1 MFGIWDTFLEWIKEF
16 LISLVDGNLTAMFTD
31 VNDRVGTIAA
41 EVGKTPQAWNGSI
54 YHLVRN
60 LSSNV
65 MMPIGGMIISLVLC
79 YELISMVTASN
90 NLQTIDTWIFFKF
103 AFKGGIAVYLLSHTF
118 TMTMAVFDVA
128 QHVVQG
134 AAGVIS
140 TNTSIDISSTI
151 AAMDTAM
158 ESMEVGEL
166 VMLALETFFISLCLK
181 IMSVLIMVILY
192 GRMVEIYLYTSAAPI
207 PFATMVNREWGNIG
221 TNYLR
226 GLFALGFQGFFMMVC
241 VGIYAV
247 LVNTMV
253 ITDNIHFAL
262 FSIAA
267 YTVILCCSLFKTG
280 SLAKSVFNA
289 R

>member
-1 MFGIWDTFLEWIKEF
+1 MLGIWDSFLEWIREF
-16 LISLVDGNLTAMFTD
+16 LISLVNHNLSAMFTD
-31 VNDRVGTIAA
+31 VNERVGTIAA

-54 YHLVRN
+54 YSLIRS

-90 NLQTIDTWIFFKF
+90 NLQTIDTWVFFKF

-118 TMTMAVFDVA
+118 DMTMAVFDVS
-128 QHVVQG
+128 QHIVNR
-134 AAGVIS
+134 ASGVIS
-140 TNTSIDISSTI
+140 GETSIDISSTI

-166 VMLALETFFISLCLK
+166 LALTIETFFLGLCLR
-181 IMSVLIMVILY
+181 IMSVLIMVVLY
-192 GRMVEIYLYTSAAPI
+192 GRMVEIYAYTSAAPI

-241 VGIYAV
+241 VGIYAA
-247 LVNTMV
+247 LVHSMAV
-253 ITDNIHFAL
+253 SADPHSAL

-267 YTVILCCSLFKTG
+267 YTVLLCFSLFKTG

>member
-1 MFGIWDTFLEWIKEF
+1 MFGIWDSFLDWIKEF
-16 LISLVDGNLTAMFTD
+16 LISLVDSNLTTMFAD
-31 VNDRVGTIAA
+31 VNDQVGAIAA
-41 EVGKTPQAWNGSI
+41 EVGKTPQGWNGSI
-54 YHLVRN
+54 YNLVHN

-65 MMPIGGMIISLVLC
+65 MMPIAGMIISLVLC

-90 NLQTIDTWIFFKF
+90 NLQSIDTWIFFKF
-103 AFKGGIAVYLLSHTF
+103 AFKGGVAVYLLSHTF
-118 TMTMAVFDVA
+118 TIAMAVFDVS
-128 QHVVQG
+128 QHVVNS

-140 TNTSIDISSTI
+140 NDTSINITNTI

-158 ESMEVGEL
+158 EAMEVGEL
-166 VMLALETFFISLCLK
+166 VMLALETFVISLCMK
-181 IMSVLIMVILY
+181 IMSILIMVILY

-253 ITDNIHFAL
+253 VADNIHFAL
-262 FSIAA
+262 FSTAA
-267 YTVILCCSLFKTG
+267 YTVILCFSLFKTG

>member
-1 MFGIWDTFLEWIKEF
+1 MLGIWDSFLDWIKEF
-16 LISLVDGNLTAMFTD
+16 LISLVNLNLTTMFTD
-31 VNDRVGTIAA
+31 VNERVGTIAA
-41 EVGKTPQAWNGSI
+41 EVGSTPQGWNGSI
-54 YHLVRN
+54 YSMVSS

-65 MMPIGGMIISLVLC
+65 MMPIAGMILSLVLC

-118 TMTMAVFDVA
+118 DIAMAVFDVS
-128 QHVVQG
+128 QYLVSR

-140 TNTSIDISSTI
+140 HDTNIDISAAIATLD
-151 AAMDTAM
+151 AAMETM
-158 ESMEVGEL
+158 ELGEL
-166 VMLALETFFISLCLK
+166 LTLAVETFFLRFCLK
-181 IMSVLIMVILY
+181 LLSIVIMVVLY
-192 GRMVEIYLYTSAAPI
+192 GRMVEIYLYTSAAPV
-207 PFATMVNREWGNIG
+207 PFATMMNREWGSIG

-241 VGIYAV
+241 VGIYGALVRNLAV
-247 LVNTMV
+247 SG
-253 ITDNIHFAL
+253 DIHTSL

-267 YTVILCCSLFKTG
+267 YTVLLCFSLFKTG

>member
-267 YTVILCCSLFKTG
+267 YTVILCFSLFKTG

>member
-1 MFGIWDTFLEWIKEF
+1 MLGIWDSFLDWIKEF
-16 LISLVDGNLTAMFTD
+16 LISLVNLNLTTMFTD
-31 VNDRVGTIAA
+31 VNERVGTIAA
-41 EVGKTPQAWNGSI
+41 EVGSTPQGWNGSI
-54 YHLVRN
+54 YSMVSS

-65 MMPIGGMIISLVLC
+65 MMPIAGMILSLVLC

-118 TMTMAVFDVA
+118 DIAMAVFDVS
-128 QHVVQG
+128 QYLVSR

-140 TNTSIDISSTI
+140 HDTNIDISAAIATLD
-151 AAMDTAM
+151 AAMETM
-158 ESMEVGEL
+158 ELGEL
-166 VMLALETFFISLCLK
+166 LTLAVETFFLRFCLK
-181 IMSVLIMVILY
+181 LLSIVIMVVLY
-192 GRMVEIYLYTSAAPI
+192 GRMVEIYLYTSAAPV
-207 PFATMVNREWGNIG
+207 PFATMVNREWGSIG

-241 VGIYAV
+241 VGIYGALVRNLAV
-247 LVNTMV
+247 SG
-253 ITDNIHFAL
+253 DIHTSL

-267 YTVILCCSLFKTG
+267 YTVLLCFSLFKTG

>member
-1 MFGIWDTFLEWIKEF
+1 MFGIWDSFLDWIKEF
-16 LISLVDGNLTAMFTD
+16 LISLVDSNLTTMFAD
-31 VNDRVGTIAA
+31 VNDQVGAIAA
-41 EVGKTPQAWNGSI
+41 EVGKTPQGWNSSI
-54 YHLVRN
+54 YNLVHN

-65 MMPIGGMIISLVLC
+65 MMPIAGMIISLVLC

-90 NLQTIDTWIFFKF
+90 NLQNIDTWIFFKF
-103 AFKGGIAVYLLSHTF
+103 VFKGGVAVYLLSHTF
-118 TMTMAVFDVA
+118 TIAMAVFDVS
-128 QHVVQG
+128 QHVVNS

-140 TNTSIDISSTI
+140 NDTSINITNTI

-158 ESMEVGEL
+158 EAMEVGEL
-166 VMLALETFFISLCLK
+166 VMLALETFVISLCMK
-181 IMSVLIMVILY
+181 IMSILIMVILY

-253 ITDNIHFAL
+253 IADNIHFAL

-267 YTVILCCSLFKTG
+267 YTVILCFSLFKTG

>member
-1 MFGIWDTFLEWIKEF
+1 MLGIWDSFLDWIKEF
-16 LISLVDGNLTAMFTD
+16 LISLVNLNLTTMFTD
-31 VNDRVGTIAA
+31 VNERVGTIAA
-41 EVGKTPQAWNGSI
+41 EVGSTPQGWNGSI
-54 YHLVRN
+54 YSMVSS

-65 MMPIGGMIISLVLC
+65 MMPIAGMILSLVLC

-118 TMTMAVFDVA
+118 DIAMAVFDVS
-128 QHVVQG
+128 QYLVSR

-140 TNTSIDISSTI
+140 HDTNIDISAAIATLD
-151 AAMDTAM
+151 AAMETM
-158 ESMEVGEL
+158 ELGEL
-166 VMLALETFFISLCLK
+166 LTLAVETFFLRFCLK
-181 IMSVLIMVILY
+181 LLSIVIMVVLY
-192 GRMVEIYLYTSAAPI
+192 GRIVEIYLYTSAAPV
-207 PFATMVNREWGNIG
+207 PFATMVNREWGSIG

-241 VGIYAV
+241 VGIYGALVRNLAV
-247 LVNTMV
+247 SG
-253 ITDNIHFAL
+253 DIHTSL

-267 YTVILCCSLFKTG
+267 YTVLLCFSLFKTG

>member
-1 MFGIWDTFLEWIKEF
+1 MFGIWDSFLDWIKEF
-16 LISLVDGNLTAMFTD
+16 LISLVDSNLTTMFAD
-31 VNDRVGTIAA
+31 VNDQVGAIAA
-41 EVGKTPQAWNGSI
+41 EVGKTPQGWNGSI
-54 YHLVRN
+54 YNLVHN

-65 MMPIGGMIISLVLC
+65 MMPIAGMIISLVLC

-90 NLQTIDTWIFFKF
+90 NLQSIDTWIFFKF
-103 AFKGGIAVYLLSHTF
+103 AFKGGVAVYLLSHTF
-118 TMTMAVFDVA
+118 TIAMAVFDVS
-128 QHVVQG
+128 QHVVNS

-140 TNTSIDISSTI
+140 NDTSINITNTI

-158 ESMEVGEL
+158 EAMEVGEL
-166 VMLALETFFISLCLK
+166 VMLALETFFISLCMK
-181 IMSVLIMVILY
+181 IMSILIMVILY

-253 ITDNIHFAL
+253 VADNIHFAL
-262 FSIAA
+262 FSTAA
-267 YTVILCCSLFKTG
+267 YTVSLCFSLFKTG